1 MHALIQGVILGVLT
15 GGVYALMA
23 SGQTLIFGIMKVVN
37 LAQGAMVVLAAYLS
51 YTLFT
56 QFGIDPLLS
65 IPITTVVMFV
75 LGVVIQLAFLRP
87 LKPEDI
93 GQLSLLVTFAV
104 ALLLEGIMGVLFNTT
119 HRSINTSY
127 ADSSWTIAGYQV
139 TVVGVYAFALSLGAL
154 ALLFLLLN
162 RTGFGRAVRATVQN
176 PVSARLLG
184 VDTGRISALGFGLGA
199 ATAAAAGSVYGLL
212 FPFNPSSHYDL
223 ISKLLSIVVLG
234 GLGSISGSVVAA
246 IIVST
251 ASAVVA
257 STITPIW
264 SEFTFFVILL
274 AVLLVRPRGLF
285 GAGGAAQ
292 GISLLRCARR
302 SAPARAGALGSQPA
316 DLHAHVRGAG
326 KLVEP
331 GRRFRRLPVAGP
343 RRVLRHRRLRPWN
356 LVPASLGDQRLG
368 ALRRPAG
375 GGRCGRGARS
385 PSGPDRDADP
395 RRRLCHRHHHAAV
408 RRADAGVQPSRS
420 HRRSAGAGAAHPPVR
435 PRHLRMAVLLRDARA
450 PAGGHGHH
458 LRIDAQQARSLT
470 GGGARRRGQG
480 TWHRRARHR
489 HQGGGVRRQRGHR
502 GHGGRRLGLLR
513 ELHLP

>member
-212 FPFNPSSHYDL
+212 FPFNPASHYDL

-251 ASAVVA
+251 SSAVVA
-257 STITPIW
+257 STISPIW

-285 GAGGAAQ
+285 GAVERG
-292 GISLLRCARR
+292 SL
-302 SAPARAGALGSQPA
+302 
-316 DLHAHVRGAG
+316 
-326 KLVEP
+326 
-331 GRRFRRLPVAGP
+331 
-343 RRVLRHRRLRPWN
+343 
-356 LVPASLGDQRLG
+356 
-368 ALRRPAG
+368 
-375 GGRCGRGARS
+375 
-385 PSGPDRDADP
+385 
-395 RRRLCHRHHHAAV
+395 
-408 RRADAGVQPSRS
+408 
-420 HRRSAGAGAAHPPVR
+420 
-435 PRHLRMAVLLRDARA
+435 
-450 PAGGHGHH
+450 
-458 LRIDAQQARSLT
+458 
-470 GGGARRRGQG
+470 
-480 TWHRRARHR
+480 
-489 HQGGGVRRQRGHR
+489 
-502 GHGGRRLGLLR
+502 
-513 ELHLP
+513 